1 MDAFSPTDGLYLPD
15 DAIITPV
22 ARPILKPSKLC
33 IGGYF
38 EAQCFDKHGNLKW
51 EDYAKNIVPD
61 AALTVFLDILYRAQ
75 TPASAL
81 YMGLVDNSGFTA
93 FAAGD
98 TMAVS
103 GHTGWTEIAAGT
115 GYTTTG
121 TNRLTWTPASAA
133 SKSISNS
140 STVNFPMLGSY
151 TVKGAFLT
159 NLQSSTGASP
169 TYYIAAEAAFSGGNQ
184 TVNNGDTLK
193 VTYTVNASTS

>member
-1 MDAFSPTDGLYLPD
+1 MDVIQPTDGHSLYLPD
-15 DAIITPV
+15 NTIIAPGPGV
-22 ARPILKPSKLC
+22 SLR
-33 IGGYF
+33 IGGTF
-38 EAQCFDKHGNLKW
+38 HAICEDRFGRVKW
-51 EDYAKNIVPD
+51 EDIAKNIVPD
-61 AALTVFLDILYRAQ
+61 AALTVMLDIIYRNQ

-121 TNRLTWTPASAA
+121 SNRLTWSPAAAA

-140 STVNFPMLGSY
+140 STVNFPMLGTY

-159 NLQSSTGASP
+159 NLQSSTGSSP
-169 TYYIAAEAAFSGGNQ
+169 TYYIAAEAAFSGGTQ
-184 TVNNGDTLK
+184 SVNNGDTLK
-193 VTYTVNASTS
+193 ITYTVNATTS

>member
-1 MDAFSPTDGLYLPD
+1 MDVIQPTDGLYIPD
-15 DAIITPV
+15 GTIITPG
-22 ARPILKPSKLC
+22 RPDPGPLGRLAL
-33 IGGYF
+33 GGWFHAKNY
-38 EAQCFDKHGNLKW
+38 DRHGNLLW
-51 EDYAKNIVPD
+51 EDDAKNIVPD
-61 AALTVFLDILYRAQ
+61 AALTVFLDILYRNQ

-121 TNRLTWTPASAA
+121 SNRLAWSASAA
-133 SKSISNS
+133 ASKAISNS
-140 STVNFPMLGSY
+140 STVNFPMLGTY

-159 NLQSSTGASP
+159 NLISSTGTSP

-193 VTYTVNASTS
+193 ITYTVNATTS